1 MKPIF
6 LLAAWLA
13 TVAATATATAAA
25 GAAISV
31 RDDDA
36 VTVTLQ
42 QPARRIIS
50 LAPHVTELLFAAGG
64 GEHIVGVVSYSD
76 FPEQAKRIAN
86 IGDNR
91 QIDLERVIALKPDLL
106 VVWRHG
112 SSERQLAQ
120 LRALGI
126 PMFHSEPHK
135 LDDIADSLLRLGKL
149 MGTESVA
156 RPAAAALRGQLA
168 ALAARYG
175 GRAPV
180 SMFYQVWD
188 KPIYTLNGAHIVSD
202 AMRLCGGVNIF
213 AAMKIT
219 APVVGIEAVLQ
230 ENPEAIFG
238 SSEKSDPARGINM
251 WKAFPNVTAVRNA
264 NLFTLDGNLLNR
276 AGPRMIEGAA
286 VLCEKLDV
294 ARQHRKHQP

>member
-1 MKPIF
+1 MTAIF
-6 LLAAWLA
+6 RLAACVLAATA
-13 TVAATATATAAA
+13 TVAASVNAN
-25 GAAISV
+25 AAISV
-31 RDDDA
+31 RDDDG

-42 QPARRIIS
+42 LPARRIIA

-64 GEHIVGVVSYSD
+64 GERIVGVVSYSD
-76 FPEQAKRIAN
+76 FPEQARRIAS
-86 IGDNR
+86 IGDSR

-126 PMFHSEPHK
+126 PMFHSAPGK
-135 LDDIADSLLRLGKL
+135 LDDIADSLLRLGQL
-149 MGTESVA
+149 MGTQSVA
-156 RPAAAALRGQLA
+156 RPAATALRSQLA
-168 ALAARYG
+168 ALAAQYG
-175 GRAPV
+175 NRAPV
-180 SMFYQVWD
+180 SMFYQLWD
-188 KPIYTLNGAHIVSD
+188 KPLYTLNGAHIVSD

-238 SSEKSDPARGINM
+238 SSEKTTPPAASTCGRRSPTSPRCATPICLHSM
-251 WKAFPNVTAVRNA
+251 AICSIAP
-264 NLFTLDGNLLNR
+264 DR
-276 AGPRMIEGAA
+276 A
-286 VLCEKLDV
+286 
-294 ARQHRKHQP
+294 